1 MKTIR
6 TLKQLHAEK
15 ARIKQRQAE
24 LALAMGHNWAGLK
37 ESLRPINMAKDAI
50 SSILQKKTVQNLATG
65 ELLKNAGTFAFS
77 LVARKAMRFA
87 NRKLEHWFGKEE
99 EED

>member
-6 TLKQLHAEK
+6 TVKQLHAEK

-24 LALAMGHNWAGLK
+24 LALAMGHNWTGLK
-37 ESLRPINMAKDAI
+37 ENLRPINIAKGAI
-50 SSILQKKTVQNLATG
+50 NSILQKKTVQNLATD

-77 LVARKAMRFA
+77 LVARKAIRFA
-87 NRKLEHWFGKEE
+87 NKKLEDMFGKEE
-99 EED
+99 EEE